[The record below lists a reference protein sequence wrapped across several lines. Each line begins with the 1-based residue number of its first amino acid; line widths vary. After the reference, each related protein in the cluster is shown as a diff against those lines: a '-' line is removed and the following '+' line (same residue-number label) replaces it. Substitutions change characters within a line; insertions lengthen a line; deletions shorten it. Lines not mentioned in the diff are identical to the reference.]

1 MHNFAI
7 VSDSSSD
14 FTADLRQRFDVPDIQ
29 RGMVYFPDGHEEP
42 ADLDWEKYTPEWYY
56 NSMKDRK
63 VLYKT
68 AAAPSGEIEA
78 IFEKNLAQGRD
89 VLSISLSGALSATY
103 QSCKLIAQELL
114 KKYPERKIICIDSLR
129 YSTALSLLVM
139 MASQKRAEGASL
151 EETAAYLEEKKYCV
165 HQMGPMDDLFFLTK
179 TGRISNFKAFFG
191 TLAGVNPMA
200 DFNRKGLAEV
210 LVKFKGKRAA
220 LEATVRYMEQTIEEP
235 ENQIIFVAHSN
246 RQAVAELMAEKIREK
261 FHPKEI
267 YINPVGM
274 SCGATIGPGL
284 CAAFYVGKPISEDL
298 TEEKTIMDAIAAELK
313 TK

>member
-1 MHNFAI
+1 MYDFVI

-14 FTADLRQRFDVPDIQ
+14 FTADLRQRFDVPDILH
-29 RGMVYFPDGHEEP
+29 GAVYFPDGHEEP

-56 NSMKDRK
+56 DSMKDRK

-68 AAAPSGEIEA
+68 AAAPAGEMEKV
-78 IFEKNLAQGRD
+78 FEKYLTQGKD
-89 VLSISLSGALSATY
+89 ILSISLSGALSSTY
-103 QSCKLIAQELL
+103 QGCKVVAEELL

-129 YSTALSLLVM
+129 YSTALSLLVI

-151 EETAAYLEEKKYCV
+151 EETAAYIEEKKYCV

-220 LEATVRYMEQTIEEP
+220 LEATVRYMEKTIVDPEE
-235 ENQIIFVAHSN
+235 QIIFVAHSN
-246 RQAVAELMAEKIREK
+246 RQAAAELLAEKIREK
-261 FHPKEI
+261 FHPKEVS
-267 YINPVGM
+267 INPVGM

-298 TEEKTIMDAIAAELK
+298 AEEKAIMDKISEDLK
-313 TK
+313 K